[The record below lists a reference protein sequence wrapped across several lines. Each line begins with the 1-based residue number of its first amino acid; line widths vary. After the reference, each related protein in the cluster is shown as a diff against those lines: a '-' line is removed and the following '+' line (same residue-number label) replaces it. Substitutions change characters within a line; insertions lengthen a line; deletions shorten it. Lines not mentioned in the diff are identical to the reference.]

1 MMNETSRTCRR
12 GFALPVVMALLVI
25 ASLFITVAFQRQ
37 SQQSMMVQ
45 RQLVE
50 YRRHHEMFG
59 VRAITTLWLEDNFS
73 QLHELATRPDEV
85 DFAYGFVLPTGAV
98 IRIFVRDGQ
107 GTVPI
112 DASGLDEAGAEMLAQ
127 ILDRLPPERPDLVR
141 RVGPHQISVNAA
153 PREALMAMV
162 EEEDAN
168 SFAERVLSA
177 RRGGDIDRAEFERIL
192 RLRGGVD
199 DAERNAL
206 INLVTFT
213 PGLWRLDIHV
223 TDDQGE
229 RVFHMLTERPRQ
241 RSIAIHE
248 WYEGRPPT
256 DDDVLTEQGR
266 RAGQRRTDGRR

>member
-1 MMNETSRTCRR
+1 MKRRPNRTTRR
-12 GFALPVVMALLVI
+12 GFAMPVVMALLVV

-37 SQQSMMVQ
+37 SQQSLMVQ
-45 RQLVE
+45 RQLAE

-59 VRAITTLWLEDNFS
+59 VRAITHLWLEENFGS
-73 QLHELATRPDEV
+73 LHELATRPDEV

-107 GTVPI
+107 GAIHVDPVELD
-112 DASGLDEAGAEMLAQ
+112 DARREMNEE
-127 ILDRLPPERPDLVR
+127 ILRRLPEGRPELVR
-141 RVGPHQISVNAA
+141 RVGPAQISVNAA
-153 PREALMAMV
+153 PREVLMAMV
-162 EEEDAN
+162 EEEDADA
-168 SFAERVLSA
+168 FAERVLSA
-177 RRGGDIDRAEFERIL
+177 RRRSDIDRTEFERIL

-199 DAERNAL
+199 DAERNVL
-206 INLVTFT
+206 LNLVTFS

-229 RVFHMLTERPRQ
+229 RIFHMLTDRPRQ
-241 RSIAIHE
+241 GRIAVHE

-256 DDDVLTEQGR
+256 DDDVLTEQSR